1 MSTNRLLVFDL
12 DGTLVDSSRDLAAA
26 TNAALQRV
34 APERTPIPLEKIR
47 AFVGEGAR
55 VLIERSLRHS
65 GIERPVDEVL
75 PLFLECYAECLLD
88 TTRLYP
94 GILDALEKLDGATLA
109 VLTNKPGD
117 MSRTILEGLGV
128 LSHFARVWGP
138 GEAPERKPH
147 PSGLLGLIAEL
158 GARRADT
165 WMIGDSPVDARTA
178 RAAGVRMAGV
188 TWGLHPEGLR
198 RERPDLLVEDPA
210 DLVALATE

>member
-55 VLIERSLRHS
+55 VLIERSLRHA
-65 GIERPVDEVL
+65 GLDRPVDEVL
-75 PLFLECYAECLLD
+75 PLFLECYAERLLD

-128 LSHFARVWGP
+128 LSHFSRVWGP

-158 GARRADT
+158 DARTEDT
-165 WMIGDSPVDARTA
+165 WMIGDSPIDARTA

-198 RERPDLLVEDPA
+198 REKPDRLVDDPA
-210 DLVALATE
+210 DLVALAAE